1 VSKTQDKRSAR
12 KAEAE
17 EFVKERRQ
25 VQMAVFESNFN
36 VGLELYERTKDK
48 MSKEELALIEAE
60 IARNRKL
67 IDEWK
72 ERWGSEE
79 K

>member
-1 VSKTQDKRSAR
+1 
-12 KAEAE
+12 
-17 EFVKERRQ
+17 
-25 VQMAVFESNFN
+25 MAVFESNFN
-36 VGLELYERTKDK
+36 VGLDLYERTKDN

-79 K
+79 E

>member
-1 VSKTQDKRSAR
+1 MSKTKDKREAR

-17 EFVKERRQ
+17 SFVKERRQ

-36 VGLELYERTKDK
+36 VGLDLYERTKDK

-79 K
+79 E

>member
-1 VSKTQDKRSAR
+1 MSKTKDKREAR

-17 EFVKERRQ
+17 AFVKERRQ

-48 MSKEELALIEAE
+48 MSEEEIKLVEAE
-60 IARNRKL
+60 IAKNRAL

-72 ERWGSEE
+72 AKWDA
-79 K
+79 

>member
-1 VSKTQDKRSAR
+1 MSKTQDKRSAR

>member
-1 VSKTQDKRSAR
+1 VSKTQDKRDAR

-72 ERWGSEE
+72 ERWGQ
-79 K
+79 